1 MLANKTKLVPLRSQ
15 CGRATGPFL
24 SIIWLYAFQSSYPVN
39 PFIFKKVPRF
49 LYPPPPSPLFKM
61 RVNESGKTVN
71 GAPGTKSFLRHRAEY
86 TMRSAFFLFSPS
98 VLSPHFVSLLF
109 LYFTLTHSFSLS
121 FYMFSFFFFYFL
133 TRFPFC

>member
-49 LYPPPPSPLFKM
+49 LYPPPPPPRFEM

-71 GAPGTKSFLRHRAEY
+71 GAPGTKSFLRHCAEY
-86 TMRSAFFLFSPS
+86 TMRSAFFLFYPHALSPS
-98 VLSPHFVSLLF
+98 FHLTSLSLFHPRTLVLALF
-109 LYFTLTHSFSLS
+109 LHVFLFSL
-121 FYMFSFFFFYFL
+121 FF
-133 TRFPFC
+133 

>member
-24 SIIWLYAFQSSYPVN
+24 SIIWLYAFQSLYPVN

-49 LYPPPPSPLFKM
+49 LYPPPPPPRSEM

-71 GAPGTKSFLRHRAEY
+71 GAPGTKSFLRHCAEY
-86 TMRSAFFLFSPS
+86 TMRSAFFLSSPTT
-98 VLSPHFVSLLF
+98 LRRAVSLLF
-109 LYFTLTHSFSLS
+109 LYFTLAHSLFSLS
-121 FYMFSFFFFYFL
+121 FYMFSFFSSLF
-133 TRFPFC
+133 